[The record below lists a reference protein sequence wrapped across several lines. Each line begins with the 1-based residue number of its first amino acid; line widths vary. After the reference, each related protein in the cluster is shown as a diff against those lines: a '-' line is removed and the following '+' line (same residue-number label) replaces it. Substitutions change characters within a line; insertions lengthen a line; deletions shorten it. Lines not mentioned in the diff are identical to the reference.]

1 MVYGRPVSTHQ
12 RQLLRRRARTM
23 RHAPTATEYLLWQAL
38 KGAQLGV
45 TFRRQV
51 VLCGYIADFYA
62 SSAKLVVE
70 VDGACHEQ
78 QRGSDRRRDR
88 VLRRAGYRV
97 LRVSDAEVVRS
108 LAVVVSRI
116 RHSLG
121 AG

>member
-1 MVYGRPVSTHQ
+1 MVYVRTVSTHQ

-23 RHAPTATEYLLWQAL
+23 RHAPTATEYLLWQVL

-62 SSAKLVVE
+62 CSAKLIVE
-70 VDGACHEQ
+70 VDGACHAQ
-78 QRGSDRRRDR
+78 QGGSDGRRDR
-88 VLRRAGYRV
+88 ALQRAGYRV
-97 LRVSDAEVVRS
+97 LRVSDAEVVHS
-108 LAVVVSRI
+108 LSAAVRRI
-116 RHSLG
+116 REWLA